1 MSKLLYVGQQIADDL
16 KDNIGDN
23 LARYREGDFL
33 DLEASGDWRIPLSID
48 ADLDRL
54 SSLSVDGRAESEIK
68 NSIAVGQA
76 LHRLTPTLARENR
89 IWIRLT
95 HVECLTYSRK
105 RWLQLEKDDAR
116 LISDVEKHFFAPT
129 LTRCRDDHAISR
141 LWWNYHI
148 AKQVMPENPSRAL
161 QQILALA
168 DIRQGLIERPGVGAR
183 PALSRGIVRLLEKE
197 ERLVEGKLFG
207 RFMKEV
213 NLMGAGIAFEVW
225 NHSKVD
231 AFMHRCLEQAERA

>member
-1 MSKLLYVGQQIADDL
+1 MSKLLYVGQQVADDL

-48 ADLDRL
+48 ADLDSL
-54 SSLSVDGRAESEIK
+54 SSLSADGGAESEIK

-76 LHRLTPTLARENR
+76 LRRLTPTLARENR

-95 HVECLTYSRK
+95 HVECLTYARK
-105 RWLQLEKDDAR
+105 RWLQVAKDDAG
-116 LISDVEKHFFAPT
+116 LIDDVDKHFFAPT

-148 AKQVMPENPSRAL
+148 AKQVMPDNPSRAL

-168 DIRQGLIERPGVGAR
+168 DIRQGLIERPGIGAR
-183 PALSRGIVRLLEKE
+183 PVLSGGIVRLLEKE

-207 RFMKEV
+207 RFMKAV

-225 NHSKVD
+225 NDNRVD
-231 AFMHRCLEQAERA
+231 DFMQRCLEQVEGV